1 MLTESMQEA
10 LCNVVSCSLM
20 RDPLEGMTH
29 HPQTAAGGP
38 TEVLKVVG
46 FTLASQEYV
55 VDILKV
61 KEIRILMPITRV
73 PKAPVFLQGVANLRG
88 DIIPVIDLRKKLKLP
103 PAQATEETRIMVI
116 ELDNRLL
123 GIIVDSVTEN
133 YDLRSHDISPPPAA
147 ISSIEAAFV
156 RGVAKIGDRLLI
168 FLDIDRLMA
177 VAQVAPANPFAKMPE
192 PGRD

>member
-1 MLTESMQEA
+1 
-10 LCNVVSCSLM
+10 M
-20 RDPLEGMTH
+20 RDPIDAMTQAV
-29 HPQTAAGGP
+29 QTATSSP
-38 TEVLKVVG
+38 TEILKVVG
-46 FTLASQEYV
+46 FTLGGQEYV

-61 KEIRILMPITRV
+61 KEIKLLMPITRV

-103 PAQATEETRIMVI
+103 PAKPTEETRIMVI

-133 YDLRSHDISPPPAA
+133 HDLRSHDISPPPAA

-156 RGVAKIGDRLLI
+156 RGVAKIGERLLI

-177 VAQVAPANPFAKMPE
+177 VQPTAPALPFA
-192 PGRD
+192 G

>member
-1 MLTESMQEA
+1 
-10 LCNVVSCSLM
+10 M
-20 RDPLEGMTH
+20 RDTIDSMSQAV
-29 HPQTAAGGP
+29 QTATTAP
-38 TEVLKVVG
+38 SEIMKVVG
-46 FTLASQEYV
+46 FTLGGQEYV

-61 KEIRILMPITRV
+61 KEIKLLMAITRV
-73 PKAPVFLQGVANLRG
+73 PKAPVYLQGVANLRG
-88 DIIPVIDLRKKLKLP
+88 DIIPVIDLRKKLKLA
-103 PAQATEETRIMVI
+103 PAKPTDETRIMVI
-116 ELDNRLL
+116 ELDSRLI

-177 VAQVAPANPFAKMPE
+177 VQPPPPANPFL
-192 PGRD
+192 G

>member
-1 MLTESMQEA
+1 
-10 LCNVVSCSLM
+10 M
-20 RDPLEGMTH
+20 RDPLEAMN
-29 HPQTAAGGP
+29 QAVQATAQNAG
-38 TEVLKVVG
+38 EILKVVG
-46 FTLASQEYV
+46 FTLGGQEYV

-61 KEIRILMPITRV
+61 KEIKLMMPITRV
-73 PKAPVFLQGVANLRG
+73 PKAPIYLQGVANLRG

-103 PAQATEETRIMVI
+103 PEQQTEETRIMVI
-116 ELDNRLL
+116 ELESRLL

-156 RGVAKIGDRLLI
+156 RGVAKIGERLLI

-177 VAQVAPANPFAKMPE
+177 VQATAAPPLPFIAAPATESA
-192 PGRD
+192 D